1 MNRIF
6 LLTLTAILLAA
17 SPLVAQ
23 DDMQAFPPAGEGM
36 ERHVLRLPAE
46 PDETLLKVELILG
59 KSVLT
64 DAANRYFFGGEIAA
78 ETIPGWGY
86 TRYVL
91 PRLGPMAGTLMAVD
105 PAAPKVE
112 RFITLAGEPFLI
124 RYNSRL
130 PVMVYAPAG
139 VEVRWRVWRADA
151 QPQAMPQG

>member
-1 MNRIF
+1 MK
-6 LLTLTAILLAA
+6 TALVLPILFILLGCATLRA
-17 SPLVAQ
+17 
-23 DDMQAFPPAGEGM
+23 DDSLDAFPPAEKGM
-36 ERHVLRLPAE
+36 TRHVLLLPAE
-46 PDETLLKVELILG
+46 PEEALLKVELILG
-59 KSVLT
+59 KAVLT

-112 RFITLAGEPFLI
+112 RFITLAGEPYLI

-130 PVMVYAPAG
+130 PVVVYAPTG

>member
-1 MNRIF
+1 MHRIF
-6 LLTLTAILLAA
+6 LLTLLAILLGAA
-17 SPLVAQ
+17 PLSAR
-23 DDMQAFPPAGEGM
+23 DDMQAFPPADEGM
-36 ERHVLRLPAE
+36 VRHVLRLSAE

-59 KSVLT
+59 KTVLT
-64 DAANRYFFGGEIAA
+64 DTANRYFYGGEIAA
-78 ETIPGWGY
+78 ETVPGWGY

-112 RFITLAGEPFLI
+112 RFITLAGEPYLI

-130 PVMVYAPAG
+130 PVVVYAPAG

-151 QPQAMPQG
+151 QPQTMPQG

>member
-6 LLTLTAILLAA
+6 LLTLTAIFLAA
-17 SPLVAQ
+17 SPLAAQ

-59 KSVLT
+59 RTVLT
-64 DAANRYFFGGEIAA
+64 DAANRYFFAGEIAA

-86 TRYVL
+86 TRHVL
-91 PRLGPMAGTLMAVD
+91 PRLGPMAGTLMAVN

-112 RFITLAGEPFLI
+112 RFITLAGEPYLI

-130 PVMVYAPAG
+130 PVVVYAPEG